1 MMDEDHVSLPLTWTW
16 MFVPV
21 HTSFTCGADQTNQW
35 TKDREG
41 IVQKEVSGIAEAK
54 MHAPPPPPLP
64 QMLLPKRVQ
73 ERNKKTELSVRIGQL
88 GN

>member
-35 TKDREG
+35 PKDREG

-54 MHAPPPPPLP
+54 MHAPPTPPFLKCYY
-64 QMLLPKRVQ
+64 QREFRRGTRKQNCLW
-73 ERNKKTELSVRIGQL
+73 G
-88 GN
+88 

>member
-21 HTSFTCGADQTNQW
+21 YTSFTCGADQTNQW

-41 IVQKEVSGIAEAK
+41 IVQKEVSVLQKQRCA
-54 MHAPPPPPLP
+54 HPPPLP
-64 QMLLPKRVQ
+64 QMLLPKSVQ

>member
-21 HTSFTCGADQTNQW
+21 YTSFTCGADQTNQW

-54 MHAPPPPPLP
+54 MCAPPAPSSNAIT
-64 QMLLPKRVQ
+64 KERSGEEQ
-73 ERNKKTELSVRIGQL
+73 ENRTVCEDRIIG
-88 GN
+88 